1 MSFSSFLLLFSSIM
15 EYLPLVNKKFCLTVV
30 FVCFA
35 LLFYCL
41 GVLFNHPSKRGGDT
55 MANNSSLTDNFVKAL
70 SYYLA
75 LSGKSKKEVADGIG
89 IPPTTFSSWSNGKH
103 LPDMDRLQNLATY
116 LGAPVSEF
124 FDFTANTSTP
134 DPLLTELTD
143 IFSELSTEDKLL
155 VRDVAL
161 RIYKLQ
167 HTEE

>member
-1 MSFSSFLLLFSSIM
+1 
-15 EYLPLVNKKFCLTVV
+15 
-30 FVCFA
+30 
-35 LLFYCL
+35 
-41 GVLFNHPSKRGGDT
+41 
-55 MANNSSLTDNFVKAL
+55 
-70 SYYLA
+70 
-75 LSGKSKKEVADGIG
+75 
-89 IPPTTFSSWSNGKH
+89 
-103 LPDMDRLQNLATY
+103 MDRLQNLATY

-124 FDFTANTSTP
+124 FDFTANTSTQ

>member
-1 MSFSSFLLLFSSIM
+1 MS
-15 EYLPLVNKKFCLTVV
+15 
-30 FVCFA
+30 
-35 LLFYCL
+35 
-41 GVLFNHPSKRGGDT
+41 
-55 MANNSSLTDNFVKAL
+55 NNSSLTDNFVKAL

-89 IPPTTFSSWSNGKH
+89 VPPTTFSSWSNGKH
-103 LPDMDRLQNLATY
+103 LPDMDKLQNLATY
-116 LGAPVSEF
+116 LKAPITEF
-124 FDFTANTSTP
+124 FDFTASTTPAP
-134 DPLLTELTD
+134 DPLLTELTE

>member
-1 MSFSSFLLLFSSIM
+1 
-15 EYLPLVNKKFCLTVV
+15 
-30 FVCFA
+30 
-35 LLFYCL
+35 
-41 GVLFNHPSKRGGDT
+41 

-143 IFSELSTEDKLL
+143 IFSELSTGDKLL